1 MEIQNTQ
8 GVDKTKPNGSVK
20 KKFFL
25 ILIVI
30 LLALAAYGFFW
41 VQRSLKTI
49 KTAEGAIAELQD
61 LRKQNDA
68 MKKEVLRCQEF
79 ISQKEGEFGSFEYCK
94 KFIEWAQVNLYE

>member
-68 MKKEVLRCQEF
+68 MKKEVLRCQEL
-79 ISQKEGEFGSFEYCK
+79 SHKKKGSLGHLSTVK
-94 KFIEWAQVNLYE
+94 NLSNGRK